1 MMARRTRR
9 PGDNDITSI
18 AEAYRDLR
26 NDWDMAKDSRLRR
39 KRRGLIQTGSSADY
53 HVRDELSFYKLM
65 EYARHMDR
73 HDAFVGQ
80 LIDRAVTN
88 VVQDGFKVDPL
99 TGDKGLN
106 GMLANRWLAWSTN
119 PPRVDAACE
128 KTFREI
134 ERLVCRHALI
144 DGDVFALP
152 YDTGQLDV
160 VEAHRVLSPTRT
172 TKNVVCG
179 VELNG
184 SHKHV
189 RLYVAKENLDPKS
202 ASIRLKD
209 LKSFDV
215 WDGDMRQ
222 VCHVYH
228 PKRTSQ
234 TRGVTALAP
243 AMDLATYFEDL
254 NFAKLLQAQIVSCI
268 AFLRQREASADVD
281 AIREAMGETTTETLD
296 DGVTRTIE
304 GIAPGMEL
312 ASMPGE
318 RIEGFSPNVPN
329 PEYFEMARLTLQLIS
344 VNLGMPLQMAL
355 LDPTQT
361 NFSGW
366 RGAVDQARL
375 GFKQLQQMLVDKFH
389 RPIWRFKVL
398 QWIDEDNDLRRIYE
412 RKGDKIFLH
421 RWHLPT
427 WPYIEP
433 HKDAQTDKLR
443 IEANLTSPRRVQAE
457 RGRDY
462 QEIVAEIVE
471 DRAML
476 IQRAIKRAERIN
488 RANPDAQVSWRDLAG
503 VDARKDAS
511 AVNKPQE
518 EARNV

>member
-1 MMARRTRR
+1 MARPRQ
-9 PGDNDITSI
+9 DQI
-18 AEAYRDLR
+18 ASTADGFSRLL
-26 NDWDMAKDSRLRR
+26 NDWDMAKDSRMRR
-39 KRRGLIQTGSSADY
+39 KRTGIIQTGSSADY
-53 HVRDELSFYKLM
+53 HVRAELPFYKMM

-80 LIDRAVTN
+80 LVDRAVTN
-88 VVQDGFKVDPL
+88 VVQDGFKVDPV

-106 GMLANRWLAWSTN
+106 GMLSKRWREWSTN
-119 PPRVDAACE
+119 PPKVDAACE

-134 ERLVCRHALI
+134 ERLICRHVLI
-144 DGDVFALP
+144 DGDVFAIP
-152 YDTGQLDV
+152 YDNGRIDII
-160 VEAHRVLSPTRT
+160 EAHRVLTPTRT
-172 TKNVVCG
+172 TKNIVCG
-179 VELNG
+179 ILIDRY
-184 SHKHV
+184 HKH
-189 RLYVAKENLDPKS
+189 LECSVAKESTDPKS
-202 ASIRLKD
+202 TNIRVKD
-209 LKSFDV
+209 LTAYPI

-234 TRGVTALAP
+234 TRGMTALAP

-254 NFAKLLQAQIVSCI
+254 NFAKLLQSQIVSCI
-268 AFLRQREASADVD
+268 TFLRQREHGSEVD
-281 AIREAMGETTTETLD
+281 GEREAIGEVTTQTLD

-312 ASMPGE
+312 SSLPGE

-389 RPIWRFKVL
+389 GPIWRFKVL
-398 QWIDEDNDLRRIYE
+398 QWMDDDPALREIYR
-412 RKGDKIFLH
+412 RKGEKVFLH

-443 IEANLTSPRRVQAE
+443 IDANLTSPRRVQAE

-462 QEIVAEIVE
+462 EEVMFEIIE
-471 DRAML
+471 DRASL
-476 IQRAIKRAERIN
+476 IQRSIKRADRIN
-488 RANPDAQVSWRDLAG
+488 KANPDAQVSWRDLAG
-503 VDARKDAS
+503 MDARKDAGS
-511 AVNKPQE
+511 ANMPQR
-518 EARNV
+518 EAKNA